1 VSPNDARRQKPE
13 QLGLPLEGRGEA
25 PRVQRS
31 GEASTLTN
39 GEVRS
44 GSDRLMEQV
53 VARGNVRV
61 ALARVRENRG
71 SPGVDGMTVEELPK
85 YLMEHWEEVRAQ
97 LLDGTYQPKAVL
109 RREIPKHGGGVREL
123 GIPCVLDRLIQQ
135 AILQVLQPRFDS
147 SFSQHSYGFRPGRSA
162 HDAVLRAQR
171 YVEEGR
177 RWVVDVDLEKFF
189 DRVNHDVLMGRLVRR
204 VSDTRLV
211 RLIRRYLNAGMM
223 ANGVVMERDEGTPQG
238 GPLSPLLANLL
249 LDEVDKQLERRG
261 HAFVRYADDC
271 NVYVR
276 SKRAGERVMQAL
288 ERMYGKL
295 RLRINRDKSKVAP
308 AQKCSFLSYSFWY
321 AKGGAVM
328 RRVAPKATF
337 ALKQRVRQITRRN
350 GGRSLGRVI
359 AELRRYLPGWKR
371 YFQLANTPG
380 VFADHDKWIRHRLRA
395 LQLKQWKRGPKVYA
409 EMRRL
414 GLSQSAAAQAAFLE
428 RRWWHRAAKLVH
440 VGLTTRYYDRLGVPR
455 LAD

>member
-1 VSPNDARRQKPE
+1 MTTS
-13 QLGLPLEGRGEA
+13 
-25 PRVQRS
+25 S
-31 GEASTLTN
+31 
-39 GEVRS
+39 
-44 GSDRLMEQV
+44 SDTAFR
-53 VARGNVRV
+53 
-61 ALARVRENRG
+61 
-71 SPGVDGMTVEELPK
+71 
-85 YLMEHWEEVRAQ
+85 
-97 LLDGTYQPKAVL
+97 L
-109 RREIPKHGGGVREL
+109 RRRPRPVAAHRLRVGPTAPQPAKVTFCVRGV
-123 GIPCVLDRLIQQ
+123 
-135 AILQVLQPRFDS
+135 
-147 SFSQHSYGFRPGRSA
+147 
-162 HDAVLRAQR
+162 
-171 YVEEGR
+171 
-177 RWVVDVDLEKFF
+177 
-189 DRVNHDVLMGRLVRR
+189 
-204 VSDTRLV
+204 
-211 RLIRRYLNAGMM
+211 
-223 ANGVVMERDEGTPQG
+223 
-238 GPLSPLLANLL
+238 LSPLLANLL
-249 LDEVDKQLERRG
+249 LDEVDQQLERRG

-350 GGRSLGRVI
+350 GGRSLSRVI
-359 AELRRYLPGWKR
+359 AELRRYLPGWKL
-371 YFQLANTPG
+371 YFQLADTPG

-414 GLSQSAAAQAAFLE
+414 GLSPSAAAQAAFLE
-428 RRWWHRAAKLVH
+428 RRWWHRAAKLVQ